1 MDIERT
7 LKLLNIDNE
16 EIKVFVY
23 GTLMKGNSNY
33 QDFLSEAKFI
43 GEVIA
48 EGFALYDLGNYPGI
62 IPSEIDKVKGQ
73 LYTIDNN
80 TLIKLDE
87 LEEEGSLYLRKLIN
101 VVKDNNEVKRVY
113 TYVYNH
119 DVSRKIKVNYE
130 DQPWGQGKEI
140 NMFGT
145 QVMDLI
151 FYMKDLVLRNYSIV
165 YRI

>member
-1 MDIERT
+1 MDMEKT

-33 QDFLSEAKFI
+33 QDFLSEAKFV
-43 GEVIA
+43 GKVIA
-48 EGFALYDLGNYPGI
+48 EGFALYDLGCYPGI

-87 LEEEGSLYLRKLIN
+87 LEEEGSLYLRKSIN
-101 VVKDNNEVKRVY
+101 VVNDNKEVQKAY
-113 TYVYNH
+113 TYIYNQNI
-119 DVSRKIKVNYE
+119 SRKIKVSYE
-130 DQPWGQGKEI
+130 EQPWE
-140 NMFGT
+140 
-145 QVMDLI
+145 LI
-151 FYMKDLVLRNYSIV
+151 RRNKHSL
-165 YRI
+165 